1 MENESLPILLITANV
16 GSVFEDP
23 SNLLHL
29 WIKEFLDHIS
39 ARQPAFIALHLQEVG
54 GKTYE
59 KSMEYVQE
67 FIKQLCESDE
77 LQGYNRIRVYLDEDY
92 NSAEHFT
99 ALGNLY
105 FVRSTVSH
113 VLMWNFLTHEWDSV
127 EGKSIHTGSIE
138 TVATKEK
145 AKFPQQFFPECKWSR
160 KGFLRTRWFLNGTVF
175 DLVNIHLFHDASNL
189 EACEEYPSVY
199 CKSRRRALVHTLER
213 FHKDTVNRPVPY
225 FVFGDFNFRCDTEGV
240 IKKLTEDLTMHRVQ
254 NTKNDST
261 KVQYRDATGT
271 NVLTVGKKE
280 FFHCDQ
286 STFKEGWLRQFDREL
301 ESLRSILYEF
311 PITFPPS
318 YPYEED
324 PFQPVSYMATR
335 CPAWCDRILVSPA
348 ARKLVWEHGLD
359 DGKPG
364 GDGAGSG
371 ANTSTVS
378 YGIIG
383 ANVCMGDHKPVFLSF
398 RIKTSQ
404 GIVDN
409 CSCDTHV
416 PRKLRVEHPIYRN
429 SASMD
434 SSSNNNTI
442 VVSLSSYGST
452 AAGGA
457 SPSPDAA
464 LIRQLAATAAQCSDS
479 SSSTSAVAT
488 TIIPFGPALDVAGDR
503 FAYHHQLHYPPAC
516 PKCAARIEQCY
527 AQNLLALEPP
537 GTVLAAVAADG
548 KEQSVSSGAVATA
561 PPLAHLEPGQAA
573 GPLELLSQACFR
585 YQHPLVSINVFDTDS
600 NLNVCMCAL
609 YCNAGGDAGKGAAAA
624 RNGDGK
630 ERAGGGSPTICPN
643 CRNIIKHQPVEHR
656 KTLISRRMML
666 ANDVIVNRID
676 THYLNTY
683 SMPPGGGAGAYS
695 NGAGGQQQQQQ
706 QFEPYTP
713 ESAESHSPLPESSDS
728 SKASH
733 STIPTNDSDGPAEGD
748 GRRAGSKSVPTGKEP
763 AGVEQRGGGSK
774 SETDLPYSIAP
785 GPTSDAKRS
794 QTSQQH
800 QQQQQ
805 QQQQQQHRGAKLT
818 DGGSFGGVSPRQL
831 MSRLEKL
838 KRLADERRKQYGEW
852 TRSFSQSDTSAK
864 QTKASCTTATTTD
877 APSNDEPVPTVD
889 SSAAEPAES
898 ALLVRSA
905 NSNNHFNS
913 HHHRHEEPAAA
924 AAAVASA
931 ASTANVTSSIAI
943 RRDSVIANC
952 CRGMCTIL

>member
-23 SNLLHL
+23 SNLLHI
-29 WIKEFLDHIS
+29 WIKEFLEHIA

-77 LQGYNRIRVYLDEDY
+77 LRDYNRIRVYLDEDY

-105 FVRSTVSH
+105 FVQSTVNH

-286 STFKEGWLRQFDREL
+286 STFKENWLRQFDREL

-324 PFQPVSYMATR
+324 PFQPGAYMATR

-348 ARKLVWEHGLD
+348 ARKLICDDVPD
-359 DGKPG
+359 DGGEDCKQSDEP
-364 GDGAGSG
+364 
-371 ANTSTVS
+371 ANLASDHPTVS

-383 ANVCMGDHKPVFLSF
+383 ANVCMGDHKPVYLSI

-404 GIVDN
+404 ANGQLALGPDGKVGELTAQEFLDRLQEYTDLNTRIHDQQQEQLDTSNLTILHSQYVKITPIEPDGQQSAGN
-409 CSCDTHV
+409 ERVPADSTEDVTACHGEASGSCC
-416 PRKLRVEHPIYRN
+416 
-429 SASMD
+429 
-434 SSSNNNTI
+434 
-442 VVSLSSYGST
+442 
-452 AAGGA
+452 
-457 SPSPDAA
+457 A
-464 LIRQLAATAAQCSDS
+464 LIFRE
-479 SSSTSAVAT
+479 T
-488 TIIPFGPALDVAGDR
+488 TV
-503 FAYHHQLHYPPAC
+503 
-516 PKCAARIEQCY
+516 
-527 AQNLLALEPP
+527 
-537 GTVLAAVAADG
+537 
-548 KEQSVSSGAVATA
+548 
-561 PPLAHLEPGQAA
+561 
-573 GPLELLSQACFR
+573 
-585 YQHPLVSINVFDTDS
+585 
-600 NLNVCMCAL
+600 
-609 YCNAGGDAGKGAAAA
+609 
-624 RNGDGK
+624 
-630 ERAGGGSPTICPN
+630 
-643 CRNIIKHQPVEHR
+643 
-656 KTLISRRMML
+656 
-666 ANDVIVNRID
+666 
-676 THYLNTY
+676 
-683 SMPPGGGAGAYS
+683 
-695 NGAGGQQQQQQ
+695 
-706 QFEPYTP
+706 
-713 ESAESHSPLPESSDS
+713 
-728 SKASH
+728 
-733 STIPTNDSDGPAEGD
+733 
-748 GRRAGSKSVPTGKEP
+748 
-763 AGVEQRGGGSK
+763 
-774 SETDLPYSIAP
+774 
-785 GPTSDAKRS
+785 
-794 QTSQQH
+794 
-800 QQQQQ
+800 
-805 QQQQQQHRGAKLT
+805 
-818 DGGSFGGVSPRQL
+818 
-831 MSRLEKL
+831 
-838 KRLADERRKQYGEW
+838 
-852 TRSFSQSDTSAK
+852 
-864 QTKASCTTATTTD
+864 
-877 APSNDEPVPTVD
+877 
-889 SSAAEPAES
+889 
-898 ALLVRSA
+898 
-905 NSNNHFNS
+905 
-913 HHHRHEEPAAA
+913 
-924 AAAVASA
+924 
-931 ASTANVTSSIAI
+931 
-943 RRDSVIANC
+943 
-952 CRGMCTIL
+952 

>member
-29 WIKEFLDHIS
+29 WIKEFLDHIA

-359 DGKPG
+359 DGKPA

-404 GIVDN
+404 ANGQLALGPDGKGGELTAQEFLDRLQEYTDLNTRIHDQQQEQLDKSNLTILHSQYVKI
-409 CSCDTHV
+409 T
-416 PRKLRVEHPIYRN
+416 PIN
-429 SASMD
+429 PD
-434 SSSNNNTI
+434 
-442 VVSLSSYGST
+442 
-452 AAGGA
+452 GGA
-457 SPSPDAA
+457 
-464 LIRQLAATAAQCSDS
+464 RQE
-479 SSSTSAVAT
+479 VAS
-488 TIIPFGPALDVAGDR
+488 
-503 FAYHHQLHYPPAC
+503 
-516 PKCAARIEQCY
+516 
-527 AQNLLALEPP
+527 P
-537 GTVLAAVAADG
+537 GT
-548 KEQSVSSGAVATA
+548 
-561 PPLAHLEPGQAA
+561 
-573 GPLELLSQACFR
+573 
-585 YQHPLVSINVFDTDS
+585 
-600 NLNVCMCAL
+600 
-609 YCNAGGDAGKGAAAA
+609 
-624 RNGDGK
+624 
-630 ERAGGGSPTICPN
+630 
-643 CRNIIKHQPVEHR
+643 
-656 KTLISRRMML
+656 
-666 ANDVIVNRID
+666 
-676 THYLNTY
+676 
-683 SMPPGGGAGAYS
+683 
-695 NGAGGQQQQQQ
+695 
-706 QFEPYTP
+706 
-713 ESAESHSPLPESSDS
+713 
-728 SKASH
+728 
-733 STIPTNDSDGPAEGD
+733 EG
-748 GRRAGSKSVPTGKEP
+748 
-763 AGVEQRGGGSK
+763 
-774 SETDLPYSIAP
+774 
-785 GPTSDAKRS
+785 
-794 QTSQQH
+794 
-800 QQQQQ
+800 
-805 QQQQQQHRGAKLT
+805 
-818 DGGSFGGVSPRQL
+818 
-831 MSRLEKL
+831 
-838 KRLADERRKQYGEW
+838 
-852 TRSFSQSDTSAK
+852 
-864 QTKASCTTATTTD
+864 
-877 APSNDEPVPTVD
+877 
-889 SSAAEPAES
+889 
-898 ALLVRSA
+898 
-905 NSNNHFNS
+905 
-913 HHHRHEEPAAA
+913 AAA
-924 AAAVASA
+924 AAAGGGGPPEDASA
-931 ASTANVTSSIAI
+931 CHGDAASSGT
-943 RRDSVIANC
+943 C
-952 CRGMCTIL
+952 CALIFRETTV

>member
-1 MENESLPILLITANV
+1 M
-16 GSVFEDP
+16 P

-29 WIKEFLDHIS
+29 WIKEFLDHIA

-77 LQGYNRIRVYLDEDY
+77 LRDYNRIRVYLDEDY

-105 FVRSTVSH
+105 FVQRSVSH

-286 STFKEGWLRQFDREL
+286 STFKENWLRQFDREL

-324 PFQPVSYMATR
+324 PFQPGSYMATR

-348 ARKLVWEHGLD
+348 ARKLICEDAPHEEKESAQGTNNS
-359 DGKPG
+359 
-364 GDGAGSG
+364 A
-371 ANTSTVS
+371 VS

-383 ANVCMGDHKPVFLSF
+383 ANVCMGDHKPVFLNI

-416 PRKLRVEHPIYRN
+416 PRKLRVEHPIYDN

-452 AAGGA
+452 AG
-457 SPSPDAA
+457 SPPDAA
-464 LIRQLAATAAQCSDS
+464 LIRQLVATAAHCSDGGDS
-479 SSSTSAVAT
+479 SAAAAAT
-488 TIIPFGPALDVAGDR
+488 TIIPFAPPLDAAER

-527 AQNLLALEPP
+527 EQNLIGLEPTSSSSTTTAP
-537 GTVLAAVAADG
+537 
-548 KEQSVSSGAVATA
+548 SVMGQSGAHKQPVLPA
-561 PPLAHLEPGQAA
+561 LHSEPGQAGA
-573 GPLELLSQACFR
+573 TLDLLSQACFR

-609 YCNAGGDAGKGAAAA
+609 YCNAGGIDGKGV
-624 RNGDGK
+624 RNGDDEHGV
-630 ERAGGGSPTICPN
+630 GGSPAMCPN

-656 KTLISRRMML
+656 KTLVSRRMML

-683 SMPPGGGAGAYS
+683 SLPPGGAS
-695 NGAGGQQQQQQ
+695 NGGQHQPQHA
-706 QFEPYTP
+706 FEPYTP

-728 SKASH
+728 SKASQ
-733 STIPTNDSDGPAEGD
+733 STIPNDGDGPVSREG
-748 GRRAGSKSVPTGKEP
+748 RNSRLGSKSVPAEDEFQPLVP
-763 AGVEQRGGGSK
+763 AAAAAGDAAAAAPGRERPGDREVGSK
-774 SETDLPYSIAP
+774 SETDLLSVTTTA
-785 GPTSDAKRS
+785 GQTNDAKRS
-794 QTSQQH
+794 AVSH
-800 QQQQQ
+800 Q
-805 QQQQQQHRGAKLT
+805 RAKLA
-818 DGGSFGGVSPRQL
+818 DGGSSFGGVSPRQL
-831 MSRLEKL
+831 KSRLEKL

-852 TRSFSQSDTSAK
+852 TRSFSQSDTSSTAK
-864 QTKASCTTATTTD
+864 QAKADLPSGSGGGGGSDGGGPSPLLPTD
-877 APSNDEPVPTVD
+877 S
-889 SSAAEPAES
+889 AEPAES
-898 ALLVRSA
+898 TLLGSA
-905 NSNNHFNS
+905 NSYNHSVNS
-913 HHHRHEEPAAA
+913 HSEQPAAHGA
-924 AAAVASA
+924 AA
-931 ASTANVTSSIAI
+931 TVTSSIAI
-943 RRDSVIANC
+943 RRDSVIVNC